1 MIENAIVLLQTFIPS
16 CCEASTAARSKS
28 SFGKSESWQVEDS
41 AGVAE
46 VGGVVVVVVQLYP
59 NSSSSSEVPEK
70 CRICR
75 AGHLKASDVES
86 RASAATT
93 TEVVTRRRTR
103 RQLAEPRDWRRLPAV
118 EVARIAPPR
127 IRLMLN
133 TEASGVPPLIG
144 QDHDY
149 GHHNHHDHR

>member
-1 MIENAIVLLQTFIPS
+1 MIMVENTIFLIQTFIPS

-70 CRICR
+70 
-75 AGHLKASDVES
+75 
-86 RASAATT
+86 
-93 TEVVTRRRTR
+93 
-103 RQLAEPRDWRRLPAV
+103 
-118 EVARIAPPR
+118 
-127 IRLMLN
+127 
-133 TEASGVPPLIG
+133 
-144 QDHDY
+144 
-149 GHHNHHDHR
+149 

>member
-41 AGVAE
+41 AGVVE

-70 CRICR
+70 
-75 AGHLKASDVES
+75 
-86 RASAATT
+86 
-93 TEVVTRRRTR
+93 
-103 RQLAEPRDWRRLPAV
+103 
-118 EVARIAPPR
+118 
-127 IRLMLN
+127 
-133 TEASGVPPLIG
+133 
-144 QDHDY
+144 
-149 GHHNHHDHR
+149 

>member
-70 CRICR
+70 
-75 AGHLKASDVES
+75 
-86 RASAATT
+86 
-93 TEVVTRRRTR
+93 
-103 RQLAEPRDWRRLPAV
+103 
-118 EVARIAPPR
+118 
-127 IRLMLN
+127 
-133 TEASGVPPLIG
+133 
-144 QDHDY
+144 
-149 GHHNHHDHR
+149 

>member
-59 NSSSSSEVPEK
+59 PSSSSPEVPEK
-70 CRICR
+70 
-75 AGHLKASDVES
+75 
-86 RASAATT
+86 
-93 TEVVTRRRTR
+93 
-103 RQLAEPRDWRRLPAV
+103 
-118 EVARIAPPR
+118 
-127 IRLMLN
+127 
-133 TEASGVPPLIG
+133 
-144 QDHDY
+144 
-149 GHHNHHDHR
+149 